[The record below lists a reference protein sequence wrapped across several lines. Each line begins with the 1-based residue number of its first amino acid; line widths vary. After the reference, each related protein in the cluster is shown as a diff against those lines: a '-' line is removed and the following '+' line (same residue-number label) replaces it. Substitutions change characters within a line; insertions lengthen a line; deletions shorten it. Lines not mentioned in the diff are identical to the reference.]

1 MSLIK
6 YPIKNYQF
14 TLIIVLMLLLVGFS
28 TLTSMPRAEDP
39 DLMAPSFPVVVVYPG
54 ASPKDVEQLIVKPLE
69 TRFYGLDNIKRIK
82 TSINNGIAFIFV
94 EYQHGVDFEGKFQEL
109 TRELNAAQASELPKD
124 IRYAEAMKIDP
135 TNVSVLQ
142 LALVSENASRVKLK
156 ELADDLKSELE
167 KIQALKKVEIH
178 GLSDQLIR
186 VDVNPGKLAQMNI
199 PLNQVMDAIGSEAA
213 NIPGG
218 SIHAGQKSFS
228 VKTTGNYQSIEHI
241 QNTIIASHEGKNVVL
256 KDVAAVYADFAP
268 ETHITRMNGYRG
280 VFATAAQKEGQN
292 ISETQKKYLKVIS
305 DFKSKLP
312 VNVDLVMNFDQAQNV
327 NNRLS
332 GLAKDFGIAIGLV
345 LITLL
350 PLGVRASLVV
360 MIAIPLSLAIGIIS
374 LNVFGFSLNQLSIVG
389 FVVAL
394 GLVVDD
400 SIVVV
405 ENVERWLREGHSRLD
420 AAVKGTKQIALAVV
434 NCTVT
439 LVIAFMPLMF
449 LPELAGDFIRS
460 MPAAVIGSVMGSMF
474 VALLVVPFLSSL
486 ILKPHAH
493 EGGNVVLRTFQ
504 KVIHASY
511 GVFLDKALKRPGF
524 TALIALAIFLASLAV
539 IPKLGFSLFPQSEKP
554 QFMITITP
562 PPQSNIKHSDSLARI
577 VEDELRKFEEVKYFA
592 TNVGKGNPRVYY
604 NLNQA
609 NEREDY
615 AEIFVQLQDH
625 INSDEKN
632 RIIDSL
638 RLTFDHFLG
647 AKIECK
653 NFEQG
658 VPILSPVEI
667 RIFGDN
673 LDTLRNLAGKAE
685 KLLYATPG
693 TSYISNPVVNNK
705 SDLKVKVNREKAMAL
720 GVPSIA
726 IDRTVR
732 VALAGY
738 DVATYTDPKTDNN
751 DYKIRLSIPHDA
763 RPDMTIFD
771 DIFINNVQG
780 AAIPLSQLAT
790 LEMESSPSTIS
801 HINKTRVVYVNSF
814 VQKGFTN
821 DQVINKVIAQMDEM
835 ELPAGYHYEMG
846 GEIESRQEAFGGF
859 GTVVLI
865 TGCLFIAVLVLAFKT
880 FKSTLIV
887 LSVIPLGIVGAV
899 AALWVTGN
907 PLSFVAIIGIV
918 ALAGIEVKN
927 TILLVDFTNQLREE
941 GMELNE
947 AIETAGELRF
957 LPIILTSL
965 TAIGGLMPIAWS
977 SNPMISPLAIVMIG
991 GLISSTLL
999 SRIVTPVIYKLIP
1012 PKIESKKIK
1021 DYSA

>member
-1 MSLIK
+1 MSIIK

-14 TLIIVLMLLLVGFS
+14 TLIIVLMILLTGITTLV
-28 TLTSMPRAEDP
+28 SMPRAEDP
-39 DLMAPSFPVVVVYPG
+39 DLMAPSFPVIVVYPG
-54 ASPKDVEQLIVKPLE
+54 ASTKDVEQLIVKPLE
-69 TRFYGLDNIKRIK
+69 ARFYGLDNIKRIK
-82 TSINNGIAFIFV
+82 TSINNGIAFLFV
-94 EYQHGVDFEGKFQEL
+94 EYEHGVDFEGKFQEI
-109 TRELNAAQASELPKD
+109 TRELNAAQANELPKE

-135 TNVSVLQ
+135 TNVSVVQ
-142 LALVSENASRVKLK
+142 LALVSENASRATLKKLS
-156 ELADDLKSELE
+156 DDLKHELE
-167 KIQALKKVEIH
+167 KIKALKKVTVH
-178 GLSDQLIR
+178 GLPDQLVR
-186 VDVNPGKLAQMNI
+186 VDLNLMKLNQMNI
-199 PLNQVMDAIGSEAA
+199 PLTQVMDAIGSEAT

-218 SIHAGQKSFS
+218 SVRAGQKNFS

-241 QNTIIASHEGKNVVL
+241 QNTIVSSYQGRNVLL
-256 KDVAAVYADFAP
+256 KDVATVYLDFAP

-280 VFATAAQKEGQN
+280 IFVTAAQKEGQN
-292 ISETQKKYLKVIS
+292 ISQTQEQYLKTIQE
-305 DFKSKLP
+305 FKSKLP
-312 VNVDLVMNFDQAQNV
+312 SNVDLVVNFDQAVNV
-327 NNRLS
+327 NKRLM
-332 GLAKDFGIAIGLV
+332 GLGKDFAIAIGLV

-350 PLGVRASLVV
+350 PLGTRASLVV

-374 LNVFGFSLNQLSIVG
+374 LQVFGFSLNQLSIVG

-405 ENVERWLREGHSRLD
+405 ENVERWLREGHSRID
-420 AAVKGTKQIALAVV
+420 AAVKGTKQIALAVI

-460 MPAAVIGSVMGSMF
+460 MPAAVIGSVIGSMF
-474 VALLVVPFLSSL
+474 IALFVVPFLSSL
-486 ILKPHAH
+486 LLKPHEH
-493 EGGNVVLRTFQ
+493 EGGNIILRTFQ

-511 GVFLDKALKRPGF
+511 GVILDKALKRPGL
-524 TALIALAIFLASLAV
+524 TAVVALLVFLASLAV
-539 IPKLGFSLFPQSEKP
+539 LPKLGFSLFPQSEKP

-562 PPQSNIKHSDSLARI
+562 PPQSNIYHSDSLTRI
-577 VEDELRKFEEVKYFA
+577 VEAELKKYKEVKYFA
-592 TNVGKGNPRVYY
+592 SNVGKGNPRIYY

-615 AEIFVQLQDH
+615 AEIFVQLQEH
-625 INSDEKN
+625 INAVDKN

-638 RLTFDHFLG
+638 RAKFDHFLG

-658 VPILSPVEI
+658 VPILSPVEV
-667 RIFGDN
+667 RIFGEN
-673 LDTLRNLAGKAE
+673 LDTLRYLANQAE
-685 KLLYATPG
+685 KVLYNTPG
-693 TSYISNPVVNNK
+693 TSYISNPVVNYK
-705 SDLKVKVNREKAMAL
+705 SDIKVNVNREKAMAM
-720 GVPSIA
+720 GVPSVA
-726 IDRTVR
+726 IDKTVR
-732 VALAGY
+732 IALAGY
-738 DVATYTDPKTDNN
+738 DIATYTDPKTDND
-751 DYKIRLSIPHDA
+751 DYKIRLTIPRDS
-763 RPDMTIFD
+763 RPDLTIFD
-771 DIFINNVQG
+771 DIYVNNVEG
-780 AAIPLSQLAT
+780 TAVPLNQLAT
-790 LEMESSPSTIS
+790 LELEKSPATIS

-814 VQKGFTN
+814 VQKGYTN
-821 DQVINKVIAQMDEM
+821 DQVINKVIEQMDAM
-835 ELPAGYHYEMG
+835 KMPPGYHYEMG
-846 GEIESRQEAFGGF
+846 GEVESRQEAFGGF
-859 GTVVLI
+859 GTVVMI
-865 TGCLFIAVLVLAFKT
+865 TFLLFIAVLVLAFKT

-899 AALWVTGN
+899 AALWMTGN
-907 PLSFVAIIGIV
+907 PLSFVSIIGIV

-965 TAIGGLMPIAWS
+965 TAIGGLLPIAWS

-999 SRIVTPVIYKLIP
+999 SRIVTPVVYKLIP
-1012 PKIESKKIK
+1012 PKIVAKNKQ
-1021 DYSA
+1021 